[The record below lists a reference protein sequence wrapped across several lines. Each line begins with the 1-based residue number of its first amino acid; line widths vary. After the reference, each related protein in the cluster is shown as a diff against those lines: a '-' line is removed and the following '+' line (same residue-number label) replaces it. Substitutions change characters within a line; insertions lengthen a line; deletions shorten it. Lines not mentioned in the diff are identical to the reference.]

1 MNAIL
6 SGLTDLVVLMITA
19 ISGLFEK
26 AVTFLLWLVKLDLT
40 KNSVSNFGEVIVKA
54 ATFAITYTVV
64 GWIFKTLGWFNS
76 KAMELVY
83 VIISTVVSF
92 ALCFVVSLFEE
103 HYIIGSIVGGVLLT
117 GACVA
122 KLITSKTNQYN

>member
-1 MNAIL
+1 MGTIF
-6 SGLTDLVVLMITA
+6 GGFIDLVILMATV
-19 ISGLFEK
+19 ISGLLEK

-76 KAMELVY
+76 KAMKLVY
-83 VIISTVVSF
+83 VIISTEVSF
-92 ALCFVVSLFEE
+92 GLCFVVSLFEK
-103 HYIIGSIVGGVLLT
+103 HYAIGSIVVLAILV
-117 GACVA
+117 VA
-122 KLITSKTNQYN
+122 SVHRLIASTNQYN

>member
-19 ISGLFEK
+19 ISGLLEK

-40 KNSVSNFGEVIVKA
+40 KNSVSSFGEVIVKA

-76 KAMELVY
+76 KAMKLVY

-92 ALCFVVSLFEE
+92 GLCFAVSFFEK
-103 HYIIGSIVGGVLLT
+103 HYAIGSIVVF
-117 GACVA
+117 AIFVVA
-122 KLITSKTNQYN
+122 LVRRLISSTNQYS

>member
-1 MNAIL
+1 MGTIF
-6 SGLTDLVVLMITA
+6 GGFIDLVILMATV
-19 ISGLFEK
+19 ISGLLEK

-40 KNSVSNFGEVIVKA
+40 ENSVSSFGEVIVKA

-76 KAMELVY
+76 KAMKLVY

-92 ALCFVVSLFEE
+92 GLCFVVSLFEK
-103 HYIIGSIVGGVLLT
+103 HYAIGSIVVF
-117 GACVA
+117 AIFVVA
-122 KLITSKTNQYN
+122 SVHRLISNTNQYS

>member
-1 MNAIL
+1 MGTIF
-6 SGLTDLVVLMITA
+6 GGFIDLVILMATV
-19 ISGLFEK
+19 ISGLLEK

-40 KNSVSNFGEVIVKA
+40 ENSVSSFGEVIVKA

-76 KAMELVY
+76 KAMKLVY

-92 ALCFVVSLFEE
+92 GLCFVVSFFEK
-103 HYIIGSIVGGVLLT
+103 HYAIGSIVVF
-117 GACVA
+117 AIFVVA
-122 KLITSKTNQYN
+122 LVSRLISSTNQYS

>member
-6 SGLTDLVVLMITA
+6 SRLTDLVVLMITA
-19 ISGLFEK
+19 ISGLLK
-26 AVTFLLWLVKLDLT
+26 KTVTFLLWLVKLDLT
-40 KNSVSNFGEVIVKA
+40 ENSVSSFGEVIVKV

-76 KAMELVY
+76 KAMKLAY

-92 ALCFVVSLFEE
+92 GLCFVVSLFEK
-103 HYIIGSIVGGVLLT
+103 HYAIGSIVVL
-117 GACVA
+117 AIFVVA
-122 KLITSKTNQYN
+122 SVHRLISSTNQYS

>member
-1 MNAIL
+1 MGTIF
-6 SGLTDLVVLMITA
+6 GGFIDLVILMATV
-19 ISGLFEK
+19 ISGLLEK

-76 KAMELVY
+76 KAMKLVY

-92 ALCFVVSLFEE
+92 GLCFVVSLFEK
-103 HYIIGSIVGGVLLT
+103 HYAIGSIVMLAIFV
-117 GACVA
+117 VA
-122 KLITSKTNQYN
+122 SVHRLISSTNQYS

>member
-1 MNAIL
+1 MGTIF
-6 SGLTDLVVLMITA
+6 GGFIDLVILMATV
-19 ISGLFEK
+19 ISGLLEK

-40 KNSVSNFGEVIVKA
+40 ENSVSSFGEVIVKA

-76 KAMELVY
+76 KAMKLVY

-92 ALCFVVSLFEE
+92 GLCFVVSLFEK
-103 HYIIGSIVGGVLLT
+103 YYAIGSIVVLT
-117 GACVA
+117 IFVVA
-122 KLITSKTNQYN
+122 SVHRLISSTNQYS